1 MRTRLPVQSVFPKQ
15 TGRLR
20 RREKFPVARPWRPC
34 AIPLTARAAPD
45 CIGRS
50 YRSESRRTIGQSWPV
65 NRIKPKF
72 NKRTDAHRQRLPKV
86 TRIPLRARF
95 PNVAHENH
103 GRGFGF
109 HKRFRTP
116 MISNLFLAFADRFQV
131 NVSRLFWFAG
141 NQLSAA
147 DGELNDIDYRRAS
160 VVLQ

>member
-103 GRGFGF
+103 GRGFEF
-109 HKRFRTP
+109 HKCFRTP
-116 MISNLFLAFADRFQV
+116 MISNLFLAFADGFQI
-131 NVSRLFWFAG
+131 NVGWLVGIAGKQFAVRDG
-141 NQLSAA
+141 KLHDINYRSAA
-147 DGELNDIDYRRAS
+147 VAL
-160 VVLQ
+160 

>member
-34 AIPLTARAAPD
+34 AILLTARAAPD

-72 NKRTDAHRQRLPKV
+72 NKRTDAHRQR
-86 TRIPLRARF
+86 F

-103 GRGFGF
+103 GRGFEF

-131 NVSRLFWFAG
+131 NVSRLFRIAG
-141 NQLSAA
+141 NQLFAG
-147 DGELNDIDYRRAS
+147 DGEFNDIDRRRAS
-160 VVLQ
+160 VVLW

>member
-1 MRTRLPVQSVFPKQ
+1 MRRRRPVPSFFPKK
-15 TGRLR
+15 TSRLR
-20 RREKFPVARPWRPC
+20 RGGKFPRFAPRRPC

-45 CIGRS
+45 CIVRS
-50 YRSESRRTIGQSWPV
+50 YRSASRRTIGQSWPV

-72 NKRTDAHRQRLPKV
+72 NKRTNAHRQRLPKV

-95 PNVAHENH
+95 PNVAPENH
-103 GRGFGF
+103 GRGFEF

-147 DGELNDIDYRRAS
+147 DGELNDIDRRRAS
-160 VVLQ
+160 VVLW